1 MLSAFS
7 DEHFMK
13 EAFKE
18 AQKAFDEDEVP
29 VGAIIVCDNKIIARA
44 HNMTERLN

>member
-29 VGAIIVCDNKIIARA
+29 VLITLILK
-44 HNMTERLN
+44 HTKK